1 MDIRIV
7 AIESQPPIWRVYLN
21 SFFIVCHSAAEAE
34 ETAYKAAISL
44 RKPFRQVLL
53 SSARVEQAEDA
64 APFSVL

>member
-21 SFFIVCHSAAEAE
+21 TFFIVCHSAAEAE
-34 ETAYKAAISL
+34 DTAYKAALSN

-53 SSARVEQAEDA
+53 SSARVGQADDA